1 MSRWKALP
9 ESLDPQVRQLVVH
22 LRRLKDH
29 SGLNLKSL
37 EAKTGYSRSSWERYL
52 NGRNLP
58 PSQAVEE
65 LARVCG
71 TDPTRLLALHEVAAA
86 CWGQGGQ
93 AAEQEGQEGREGQER
108 REGRELL
115 LAPVPAHRLPKRLL
129 LVAAGAAA
137 GALVALL
144 VTEPWHESVS
154 LATAHA
160 GAPASYTCHIHRK
173 DGRWYAGQS
182 TTRDDLVQ
190 FGDTGPAVAEV
201 QCLLKRA
208 GFSPGGIDGIFGE
221 LTERAVKREQTQ
233 AKLVVDGM
241 VGPHTWAALRA

>member
-37 EAKTGYSRSSWERYL
+37 EAKTGYSKSSWERYL

-86 CWGQGGQ
+86 CWGQGGP
-93 AAEQEGQEGREGQER
+93 AAVPEKREE

-115 LAPVPAHRLPKRLL
+115 LSPVPAHRPPQRLL
-129 LVAAGAAA
+129 LLAVGAAA
-137 GALVALL
+137 GVLVTLL
-144 VTEPWHESVS
+144 ATEPWHQSVS
-154 LATAHA
+154 LTTAHA
-160 GAPASYTCHIHRK
+160 GAPASYTCDIHREH
-173 DGRWYAGQS
+173 GRWYAGQS
-182 TTRDDLVQ
+182 TTRDALVQ

-201 QCLLKRA
+201 QCLLERA

-221 LTERAVKREQTQ
+221 HTERAVKREQTH
-233 AKLVVDGM
+233 AKVVADGM
-241 VGPHTWAALRA
+241 VGPHTWAALRT

>member
-9 ESLDPQVRQLVVH
+9 DSLDPQVRQLVVQ

-37 EAKTGYSRSSWERYL
+37 EAKTGYSKSSWERYL

-65 LARVCG
+65 LAQVCG

-86 CWGQGGQ
+86 CWGQGRPT
-93 AAEQEGQEGREGQER
+93 AGQEG

-115 LAPVPAHRLPKRLL
+115 LSPVPAQGPPKRLL
-129 LVAAGAAA
+129 PVAAAAAAAAAA
-137 GALVALL
+137 GALVILL
-144 VTEPWHESVS
+144 VTEPWHESAD
-154 LATAHA
+154 LATAQT
-160 GAPASYTCHIHRK
+160 GAAASYTCDIHREH
-173 DGRWYAGQS
+173 GRWYAGQS
-182 TTRDDLVQ
+182 TTLDASVQ

-221 LTERAVKREQTQ
+221 LTERAVKREQAHT
-233 AKLVVDGM
+233 KLVVDGM